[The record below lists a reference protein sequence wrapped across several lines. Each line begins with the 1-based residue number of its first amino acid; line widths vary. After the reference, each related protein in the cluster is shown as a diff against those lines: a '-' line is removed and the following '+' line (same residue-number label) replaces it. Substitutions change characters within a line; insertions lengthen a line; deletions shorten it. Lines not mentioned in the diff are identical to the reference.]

1 MFYPPLRGRSFGA
14 APSVNPVDEMNPHR
28 ESTRRDPNDDRE
40 KNRLKLH
47 SLLGI
52 GIPRTKKER
61 NRLREKLK
69 KIDVRYEG

>member
-1 MFYPPLRGRSFGA
+1 
-14 APSVNPVDEMNPHR
+14 MNPHR

-69 KIDVRYEG
+69 KIDVGYEG